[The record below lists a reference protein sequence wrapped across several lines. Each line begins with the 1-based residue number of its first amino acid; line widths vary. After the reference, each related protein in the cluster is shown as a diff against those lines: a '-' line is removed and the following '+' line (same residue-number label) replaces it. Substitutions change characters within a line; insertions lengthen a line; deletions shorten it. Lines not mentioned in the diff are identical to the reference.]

1 MHRKSRYTTIKERRI
16 RMNKVRLAFWLC
28 ALVLVFPLYGEEA
41 NSEESEPS
49 KDEPKKEKK
58 KQKAKEDESELTLE
72 KILEMGVDEDSYKT
86 SKTCIDQRRIRSYEV
101 LNRRNLVLE
110 MRDGTK
116 YLITMKS
123 NCHGM
128 SRHATLSTQQRSSMG
143 FCRGDTMR
151 WGNTEF
157 GSITWS
163 APCWVDDFEP
173 ISDYQITRLKEAIKT
188 GRVK

>member
-1 MHRKSRYTTIKERRI
+1 
-16 RMNKVRLAFWLC
+16 MNKVRLAFCLC
-28 ALVLVFPLYGEEA
+28 ALILVFPLHGQETK
-41 NSEESEPS
+41 SEQSETP

-58 KQKAKEDESELTLE
+58 KQEAKEDESELTLE
-72 KILEMGVDEDSYKT
+72 KILEMGVDEDSYKS

-101 LNRRNLVLE
+101 LNRRNVVLE
-110 MRDGTK
+110 MRDKTK
-116 YLITMKS
+116 YLITTKA

-151 WGNTEF
+151 WGNAEF
-157 GSITWS
+157 GSMSWG
-163 APCWVDDFEP
+163 APCWVDEFEP

-188 GRVK
+188 GRVN